1 MNSRLKYF
9 ISGVIIFSEGL
20 CAAENVINVRTE
32 LDGTV
37 VSSVCSL
44 VIEGDRG
51 RLGVIDLGQYN
62 QATRQGAEGKNFWLK
77 LYEEGASLPGCDAF
91 LAGGDKVTLT
101 FGDKSVQ
108 QLDAR
113 GVITRGAG
121 DNVRLRI
128 SSLDANNVSS
138 VEPLTFTHQTLSYP
152 TSFAAKGVFGFRV
165 QPIGLDL
172 ARSGVYQGELSVV
185 VSYK

>member
-1 MNSRLKYF
+1 MRYI
-9 ISGVIIFSEGL
+9 ISILLIFSEGL
-20 CAAENVINVRTE
+20 FAAENIINTRTE
-32 LDGTV
+32 LEGTV
-37 VSSVCSL
+37 VSSVCSIA
-44 VIEGDRG
+44 IEGDRG

-62 QATRQGAEGKNFWLK
+62 QATHQGSGGKTFWLK
-77 LYEEGASLPGCDAF
+77 LYEEGATLPGCDAF

-101 FGDKSVQ
+101 FGDKNLQ

-121 DNVRLRI
+121 DGVRLRI

-138 VEPLTFTHQTLSYP
+138 VEPLTFIHQTLSYP

-165 QPIGLDL
+165 QPTGLNL
-172 ARSGVYQGELSVV
+172 AKAGVYQGELSVV